1 MAMHRVFQPRGYFE
15 VPDGTEV
22 SPFLNAT
29 DVYQDDVPWDAL
41 GDLSIASGR
50 IRPRVHSSVHMH
62 PIVTQ
67 VTYVVAGSLTV
78 RMKDAEI
85 EEAYELSVQA
95 GSAVIT
101 RPGTLFQ
108 LLNDTDAVVDVLY
121 IVSPSYVFE
130 MEGGELK
137 YDDALIV
144 APTWEELVA
153 ADYDVPALTIRPDE
167 VRTRRVESLG
177 RLAKR
182 KAAGGA
188 S

>member
-1 MAMHRVFQPRGYFE
+1 MQKVFQPRGYFK

-29 DVYQDDVPWDAL
+29 DVSQDDVPWNAL

-50 IRPRVHSSVHMH
+50 IGPYVHSSVHMH

-67 VTYVVAGSLTV
+67 VTYVVSGSLTV
-78 RMKDAEI
+78 RMMDPGAP
-85 EEAYELSVQA
+85 EAYQLSA
-95 GSAVIT
+95 DPGSAVIT

-108 LLNDTDAVVDVLY
+108 LLNDSDTIAEVLY
-121 IVSPSYVFE
+121 IATPSYVFE
-130 MEGGELK
+130 AEGETVK
-137 YDDALIV
+137 YDDAVIV
-144 APTWEELVA
+144 ADTWQDLVA
-153 ADYDVPALTIRPDE
+153 ADYEFPALKVHPEE
-167 VRTRRVESLG
+167 VRKSRAESLG

-182 KAAGGA
+182 RAGGA

>member
-1 MAMHRVFQPRGYFE
+1 MQRVFQPRGYFE

-50 IRPRVHSSVHMH
+50 IRPRVHSSVHVH

-67 VTYVVAGSLTV
+67 VTYVVSGSLTV
-78 RMKDAEI
+78 RMMDAGAA
-85 EEAYELSVQA
+85 EAYELSVNP

-108 LLNDTDAVVDVLY
+108 LLNDSDAVAEVLY
-121 IVSPSYVFE
+121 IVTPSYVFE
-130 MEGGELK
+130 MEGGTVK
-137 YDDALIV
+137 YDDAFIV
-144 APTWEELVA
+144 AATWEDLFA
-153 ADYDVPALTIRPDE
+153 ANYDVPALTVRPDE
-167 VRTRRVESLG
+167 LGTRRAESLG
-177 RLAKR
+177 RLAMR
-182 KAAGGA
+182 KAGGA